1 MLRVEAVTKGFGGAP
16 VVSNVSFQIAEGE
29 IVGLIGPNG
38 AGKTTMFNLIAGSL
52 TPEAGQILLNGA
64 RIDRRPQHTRAAH
77 GLSRTF
83 QTPKPFAGMTVIENI
98 MLAARGQAGE
108 GILPNLLQPSRVAAE
123 ERRTLERAR
132 QLAEFVDL
140 THLALEPASVLS
152 GGQRKLLELARALM
166 TEPRLVLLDEPA
178 AGVNPTLLQA
188 IAGKILDMNRQG
200 VTVCIVE
207 HNMGLVARLCQRV
220 LVMAA
225 GQLIAEGK
233 PAEVLRD
240 ATVIEAYLGGVAA

>member
-52 TPEAGQILLNGA
+52 TPEAGQILLNGT